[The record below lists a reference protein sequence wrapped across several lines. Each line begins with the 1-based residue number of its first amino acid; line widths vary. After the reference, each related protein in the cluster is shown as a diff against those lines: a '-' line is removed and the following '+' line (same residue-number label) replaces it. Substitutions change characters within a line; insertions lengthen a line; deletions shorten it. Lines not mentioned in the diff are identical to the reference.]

1 MSRSLLS
8 RPLQQALSDGL
19 LSDNDVFDYGCG
31 RGDDVRTL
39 TALGLEAHGWDPAH
53 SPDSPLRSAG
63 LVNLG
68 YVVNVIE
75 DPLERVEVL
84 KTAWDLAGS
93 VLVVSARLIWEM
105 DGSRTRPFG
114 DGVLTS
120 ADTFQKFFTHEEL
133 KVWVESILGHS
144 AVTAAPGVVYV
155 FRKQSDAQ
163 QLLARITRRSAVP
176 RRGFAELLVEQHKE
190 AMERLREFVSSTR
203 RLPRADELD
212 TSKDLIEVFGSLR
225 SAFLILRHASGAHLW
240 ADVDLGEKKRS
251 KLRFDEHV
259 EDLQPLMDFVAERG
273 RTPRPGELPN
283 ESVLDK
289 EFGSVRAAFSLVR
302 KVTGPSP
309 WEDYELHAKTNFMI
323 YAALAAFSGRPKFTD
338 LPDDLQHDAKDLF
351 GSYRS
356 ACQASDQLLHQIA
369 DIKAIDEACH
379 AAPFGKLTGE
389 ALYVHVDYLDQLPA
403 LLRVYEGAARH
414 ITGNVDDATL
424 VKLNRVKPQV
434 SFLVYPKFEVDPHPA
449 LEASI
454 VAKLGEIRMKHRFFG
469 NSSNPPILHRKDSF
483 VPEIH
488 PTWTKFRR
496 LTEQEE
502 RAGLLDRSDI
512 GTRGGWLALLE
523 SAGFSLR
530 GHRLIKAQ

>member
-19 LSDNDVFDYGCG
+19 LSDTDVFDYGCG

-39 TALGLEAHGWDPAH
+39 SALGLEAHGWDPAH
-53 SPDSPLRSAG
+53 SPGSPRRAAG

-75 DPLERVEVL
+75 DPLERVDVL
-84 KTAWDLAGS
+84 KSAWELAGS
-93 VLVVSARLIWEM
+93 VLVVSARLTWEM

-133 KVWVESILGHS
+133 KAWVESILGRP
-144 AVTAAPGVVYV
+144 AVTAAPGVLYV

-163 QLLARITRRSAVP
+163 QLLARITRRSSVP
-176 RRGFAELLVEQHKE
+176 RRGFAELLVEQHRE
-190 AMERLREFVSSTR
+190 AMEPLREFVSSSR
-203 RLPRADELD
+203 RLPRADELE
-212 TSKDLIEVFGSLR
+212 TAQDLIEVFGSLR
-225 SAFLILRHASGAHLW
+225 SAFLVLRHASGAHFW
-240 ADVDLGEKKRS
+240 ADVDLGAKRRS
-251 KLRFDEHV
+251 KLRFDEHI

-273 RTPRPGELPN
+273 RTPRPGELAN
-283 ESVLDK
+283 EATLNQK
-289 EFGSVRAAFSLVR
+289 FGSVRAAFSLVR

-309 WEDYELHAKTNFMI
+309 WEEYELHAKTNFMI
-323 YAALAAFSGRPKFTD
+323 YSALAAFSGRPKFSE

-351 GSYRS
+351 GSYRN

-369 DIKAIDEACH
+369 DMDAIDQACQE
-379 AAPFGKLTGE
+379 APFGKLTGE
-389 ALYVHVDYLDQLPA
+389 ALYVHVDYLNQLPA

-424 VKLNRVKPQV
+424 VKLNRIKPQV
-434 SFLVYPKFEVDPHPA
+434 SFLVYPTFEVDPHPA

-469 NSSNPPILHRKDSF
+469 NSSNPPILHRKEAF
-483 VPEIH
+483 VPETH
-488 PTWTKFRR
+488 PTWAKFRR
-496 LTEQEE
+496 LTDQEE
-502 RAGLLDRSDI
+502 RASLLDRPDI
-512 GTRGGWLALLE
+512 GTRHGWDALLE
-523 SAGFSLR
+523 AAGYSLR
-530 GHRLIKAQ
+530 GHRLVKAS